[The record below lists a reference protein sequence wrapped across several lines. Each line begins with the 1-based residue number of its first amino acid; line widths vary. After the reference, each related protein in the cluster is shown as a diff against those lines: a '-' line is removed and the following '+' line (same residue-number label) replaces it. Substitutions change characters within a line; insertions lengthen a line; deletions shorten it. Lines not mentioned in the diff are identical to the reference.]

1 MKKENREKI
10 IKKIF
15 DEEFGPNLSVDEI
28 CSEIDFT
35 HQNGIK
41 VVKEEVKP
49 FYKKPI
55 FMKLTYVCLLLVC
68 VLSTF
73 VITKKVT
80 ICDND
85 YFKTSDILDSEE
97 IKYLNENGLKYS
109 TYIEQVF
116 FVNKEVKIYI
126 FIAKKLGTKYCFVK
140 SKYINRNENSIIL
153 KTYDSMYSLNDLNDL
168 QNIGT
173 LDNDNKISFSVE
185 HNNIK
190 NEYSIQ
196 CN

>member
-1 MKKENREKI
+1 MKKEKREKT
-10 IKKIF
+10 IKKLF

-73 VITKKVT
+73 VVTKTTNIDRNKH
-80 ICDND
+80 
-85 YFKTSDILDSEE
+85 YKTSDILDNEE
-97 IKYLNENGLKYS
+97 I
-109 TYIEQVF
+109 
-116 FVNKEVKIYI
+116 
-126 FIAKKLGTKYCFVK
+126 
-140 SKYINRNENSIIL
+140 
-153 KTYDSMYSLNDLNDL
+153 
-168 QNIGT
+168 
-173 LDNDNKISFSVE
+173 
-185 HNNIK
+185 
-190 NEYSIQ
+190 
-196 CN
+196 

>member
-1 MKKENREKI
+1 MKKEKREKT
-10 IKKIF
+10 IKKLF

-55 FMKLTYVCLLLVC
+55 FLKLTYVCLLLVC

-73 VITKKVT
+73 IISRKVT

-97 IKYLNENGLKYS
+97 IKYLNENGYKLDENIK
-109 TYIEQVF
+109 QVIC
-116 FVNKEVKIYI
+116 VSPKSCIYI
-126 FIAKKLGTKYCFVK
+126 FQSEKENIKYC
-140 SKYINRNENSIIL
+140 YIKFECQIYGEKAINIKTIDGNFLLDETNDVQNLGNLDEN
-153 KTYDSMYSLNDLNDL
+153 
-168 QNIGT
+168 
-173 LDNDNKISFSVE
+173 NKIVFSVE
-185 HNNIK
+185 YKGII
-190 NEYSIQ
+190 NEYIIQ
-196 CN
+196 FN